1 MFVCALWC
9 RTIIIVFFASETP
22 LAALHLR
29 DLHSPHIK
37 QLEEMGD
44 TSLWTALINTFF
56 VFECYHFV
64 THALILFRVRLL
76 PRKDLV
82 RNRYYFLIDTASV
95 FTVNI
100 VLLQRL
106 HLIAVCQIIQHL
118 YYYITWDKSLLAK
131 KVSPLTR
138 TSIITELVC
147 NLMMKFSS
155 TAE

>member
-1 MFVCALWC
+1 M
-9 RTIIIVFFASETP
+9 EY
-22 LAALHLR
+22 
-29 DLHSPHIK
+29 
-37 QLEEMGD
+37 

-131 KVSPLTR
+131 KVSSLTR